1 MKSFFFKLIIFST
14 IFLSLE
20 GCKSAKSRGSIT
32 LENLQSAFRNEVNA
46 SAQYD
51 AFAQK
56 AQTENYP
63 QIANLYKAISKSE
76 SIHARN
82 HKEIILKL
90 GNISENITPDFE
102 LRTTREN
109 LQISI
114 EGETHES
121 TESYVDYI
129 ATADKEGFTDAKKS
143 FIWAKDTEMKHAV
156 YFIATLA
163 AIDKNRLSSLPESF
177 LVCPVCGQTF
187 ETRQHDEKCSS
198 CRNPS
203 ANFISFP

>member
-1 MKSFFFKLIIFST
+1 MKIAPVYLILLILVFT
-14 IFLSLE
+14 ISQ
-20 GCKSAKSRGSIT
+20 GCKSKLSKGKLTI
-32 LENLQSAFRNEVNA
+32 ENLKSSYRNEVNA

-56 AQTENYP
+56 AQAENYP

-82 HKEIILKL
+82 HKEIMLKL
-90 GNISENITPDFE
+90 GISSENFAPDFE

-121 TESYVDYI
+121 TESYIDYI
-129 ATADKEGFTDAKKS
+129 DIAEKEGLSDAKKS
-143 FIWAKDTEMKHAV
+143 FIWAKDTEMKHTG

-163 AIDKNRLSSLPESF
+163 AIDKNRLWSLPDSL
-177 LVCPVCGQTF
+177 LVCPGCGQTF

-198 CRNPS
+198 CRNPR

>member
-1 MKSFFFKLIIFST
+1 MFFYKLVFFST
-14 IFLSLE
+14 LFLLIE
-20 GCKSAKSRGSIT
+20 GCKSTKGHGSQT
-32 LENLQSAFRNEVNA
+32 LDNLQAAYRNEVNA

-56 AQTENYP
+56 AQAENYP

-82 HKEIILKL
+82 HKEIMLKL
-90 GNISENITPDFE
+90 GISSENFAPDFE

-121 TESYVDYI
+121 TESYIDYI
-129 ATADKEGFTDAKKS
+129 DIAEKEGLSDAKKS
-143 FIWAKDTEMKHAV
+143 FIWAKDTEMKHTG

-163 AIDKNRLSSLPESF
+163 AIDKNRLWSLPDSL
-177 LVCPVCGQTF
+177 LVCPGFFMRF
-187 ETRQHDEKCSS
+187 E
-198 CRNPS
+198 
-203 ANFISFP
+203 